1 MQDGARFFAYS
12 TWVIMISLG
21 IIIFTN
27 RFLTFA
33 SDPGWVGLVTLLAFG
48 FLYLNLTYAA
58 VKRYIRKVPSPT
70 QLHYILALL
79 IYLPPAVWI
88 IVISE
93 QVQGSEFILL
103 AVLAAACILGAIYG
117 NRSGIKAR
125 FEYIQKLKEN
135 QDIKKNQQ

>member
-88 IVISE
+88 VVISE

-125 FEYIQKLKEN
+125 FEYIQKLKGN